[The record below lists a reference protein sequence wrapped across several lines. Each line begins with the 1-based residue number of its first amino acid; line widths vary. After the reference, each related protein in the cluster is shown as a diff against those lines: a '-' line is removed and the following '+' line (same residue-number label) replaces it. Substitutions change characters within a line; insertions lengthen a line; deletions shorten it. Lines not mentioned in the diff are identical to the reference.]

1 VSEETFDIFSGAPAE
16 HGRWVEAVEGLAS
29 ARRRMGQIAAE
40 KPGKYFLFSD
50 ADQSILTQIDT
61 LSRNVIQR

>member
-1 VSEETFDIFSGAPAE
+1 VSEETFDIFSGAPVE

-29 ARRRMGQIAAE
+29 ARQRMGQIAAE

-50 ADQSILTQIDT
+50 TDQSILAQIDT
-61 LSRNVIQR
+61 LSRNVIKR